1 MSIWQLKTGFTVV
14 ISLFI
19 CLFALILSPIL
30 LLPKS
35 SLLSLMLLFNTQ
47 FVAFVTNVV
56 DSTVSV
62 AELTAV
68 AVSGDVAIAI
78 VAALL
83 VDHFHVLMVQYA
95 VFCVAPD

>member
-1 MSIWQLKTGFTVV
+1 MFVCFDSVTNTVV
-14 ISLFI
+14 TQVFAC
-19 CLFALILSPIL
+19 CL
-30 LLPKS
+30 
-35 SLLSLMLLFNTQ
+35 NTQ
-47 FVAFVTNVV
+47 FAAFVTNVV
-56 DSTVSV
+56 VSTVSV

-68 AVSGDVAIAI
+68 AVSGDVAIAV